1 MSFALQ
7 WAHWRLFAG
16 RCGST
21 PPPTASRPKGH
32 CMRRG
37 RFTLYK
43 KDTAITALK
52 GKDWIELCNAAVDIS
67 S

>member
-1 MSFALQ
+1 
-7 WAHWRLFAG
+7 
-16 RCGST
+16 
-21 PPPTASRPKGH
+21 
-32 CMRRG
+32 MRRG